1 MSKCSIRDRK
11 IHLHSEQVLFPGAKA
26 PFRGQLGLG
35 ECDAN
40 EVAIVEAGVIAPLVT
55 LLTNGST
62 GGQMEAAWAL
72 GYLAWGNVDNQVAI
86 VAAGAVDPLIGLV
99 CDAESSRSLK
109 DAGAGQAA
117 WEALDALDLP
127 SIASRVQTLQAENE
141 RLRARVEEL
150 EERHERPRRRDRIE
164 AAQ

>member
-1 MSKCSIRDRK
+1 MRNDD
-11 IHLHSEQVLFPGAKA
+11 GA
-26 PFRGQLGLG
+26 
-35 ECDAN
+35 
-40 EVAIVEAGVIAPLVT
+40 V
-55 LLTNGST
+55 
-62 GGQMEAAWAL
+62 GGQAEAAWVL
-72 GYLAWGNVDNQVAI
+72 GSLAYDNAANQVAI

-127 SIASRVQTLQAENE
+127 SIASRVQILQAENE

-150 EERHERPRRRDRIE
+150 EERYERPRRRDRIVV
-164 AAQ
+164 AQ